1 MTELGKTLLEKIRN
15 GRCEVLGLGVSN
27 IPLCRFLLNNGAEN
41 IFGRDKKSEADLGE
55 IATELKSLGVKLIT
69 GEDYLEGIG
78 GESADNTV
86 IFRAPGIRPD
96 REQIKTAVDSGAIL
110 TSEME
115 LFFELT
121 DCKTLIGVTGSDGKT
136 TTTTLVGKLLEEQ
149 IRLDG
154 DERKVFVGGNIGEP
168 LLPKLGEIGENDF
181 VVVELSSFQLMTMRR
196 SVHRAVVTNLTPNHL
211 DWHTGMDEYRD
222 AKTNLFAH
230 EPCTSLT
237 VNFEDKTTLAFGKSF
252 CGCVTYFSSERE
264 PNGNAVFE
272 RDGKVIFADENG
284 EEEILDVS
292 SIRLPG
298 RHNLQNYMAA
308 ISATRGLVSPKAIKN
323 IAESFGGVEH
333 RCEFVREKDG
343 VKYYNSSIDS
353 SPTRTA
359 AALSAFGQRVV
370 IICGGYDKK
379 IPFEPLAVSLCQHA
393 KTVVLTGATAE
404 KIKTAILSC
413 PEYSDGIFEL
423 MERSD
428 FAEAVKAASSAA
440 TPGDI
445 VILSPACASFDAF
458 KNFMERGR
466 RFKELVNN
474 L

>member
-1 MTELGKTLLEKIRN
+1 MTEFGKKLLKNIRD

-27 IPLCRFLLNNGAEN
+27 IPLCRFLVENGAEN
-41 IFGRDKKSEADLGE
+41 ICGRDKKSEEELGE
-55 IATELKSLGVKLIT
+55 VATELKSLGVTLIT
-69 GEDYLEGIG
+69 GDGYLDGLG
-78 GESADNTV
+78 GESTV

-96 REQIKTAVDSGAIL
+96 RPQLKEAVDRGAIL

-121 DCKTLIGVTGSDGKT
+121 DCKNVIGVTGSDGKT
-136 TTTTLVGKLLEEQ
+136 TTTTLIGKLLEEQ

-154 DERKVFVGGNIGEP
+154 DGRRVFVGGNIGRP
-168 LLPKLGEIGENDF
+168 LLPRLGEIRENDF
-181 VVVELSSFQLMTMRR
+181 VVVELSSFQLMTMKR

-230 EPCTSLT
+230 EPCLSLT
-237 VNFEDKTTLAFGKSF
+237 VNFEDPTTLSFGKSF
-252 CGCVTYFSSERE
+252 SGRVTYFSSERE
-264 PNGNAVFE
+264 PSGNAVFE
-272 RDGKVIFADENG
+272 RDGRVIFADENG
-284 EEEILDVS
+284 EEAILDVS
-292 SIRLPG
+292 SILLPG

-308 ISATRGLVSPKAIKN
+308 ISATRGFVSSEAVKN

-343 VKYYNSSIDS
+343 VRYYNSSIDS

-359 AALSAFGQRVV
+359 AALSAFGDQRVV
-370 IICGGYDKK
+370 IICGGYDKN
-379 IPFEPLAVSLCQHA
+379 IPFEPLAVSLCRHA
-393 KTVVLTGATAE
+393 KTVVLTGATAG
-404 KIKTAILSC
+404 KIKSAILAC

-423 MERSD
+423 AERPD
-428 FAEAVKAASSAA
+428 FADAVHAASESAA
-440 TPGDI
+440 EGDV
-445 VILSPACASFDAF
+445 VILSPACASFDTF
-458 KNFMERGR
+458 KNFAQRGL
-466 RFKELVNN
+466 RFKELVNG

>member
-1 MTELGKTLLEKIRN
+1 MTEFGEILLKNIRD

-27 IPLCRFLLNNGAEN
+27 IPLCRFLAENGAKH
-41 IFGRDKKSEADLGE
+41 ICGRDKKSEAELGD
-55 IATELKSLGVKLIT
+55 IAKELKSLGLTLIT
-69 GEDYLEGIG
+69 GDNYLDGIG
-78 GESADNTV
+78 GESLESAV

-96 REQIKTAVDSGAIL
+96 RAQIQTAVERGATL

-121 DCKTLIGVTGSDGKT
+121 DCKTVIGVTGSDGKT
-136 TTTTLVGKLLEEQ
+136 TTTTLIGKLLEEQ
-149 IRLDG
+149 IRLDCS
-154 DERKVFVGGNIGEP
+154 DRRVFVGGNIGEP
-168 LLPKLGEIGENDF
+168 LLPRLGEIRENDF
-181 VVVELSSFQLMTMRR
+181 VVVELSSFQLMTMKR
-196 SVHRAVVTNLTPNHL
+196 SVNRAVVTNLTPNHL

-222 AKTNLFAH
+222 AKTNLFSH
-230 EPCTSLT
+230 EPCESLT
-237 VNFEDKTTLAFGKSF
+237 VNFEDPTTLAFGHGF
-252 CGCVTYFSSERE
+252 DGRVTYFSTERR
-264 PNGNAVFE
+264 PSQNAVFE
-272 RDGKVIFADENG
+272 RDGYVIFADENG
-284 EEEILDVS
+284 EEEILEVS
-292 SIRLPG
+292 SVRLPG

-308 ISATRGLVSPKAIKN
+308 ISATRGLVSREAIKN

-359 AALSAFGQRVV
+359 AALSAFGQPVI

-379 IPFEPLAVSLCQHA
+379 IPFEPLAVSLCRHA
-393 KTVVLTGATAE
+393 KAVVLTGATAE
-404 KIKTAILSC
+404 KIKSAILAC
-413 PEYSDGIFEL
+413 PEYRPDIFEL
-423 MERSD
+423 IERPD
-428 FAEAVKAASSAA
+428 FADAVSAASSAA
-440 TPGDI
+440 EPGDV

-458 KNFMERGR
+458 KNFAERGR